1 MMLNKK
7 SNFGPIAFS
16 IVFVIGIYLGNSL
29 NFNTFQQNEFNKFN
43 LVLSQLEEAYVD
55 SIDRQ
60 KLIEKAVTNL
70 LEELDPHSYYIKAKD
85 LSAVNEPMEGS
96 FDGIGVE
103 FNILEDTILVVAP
116 ISGGPSQSVG
126 ILSGD
131 KIISVNGDT
140 IAGTGLENE
149 DVFKLLRGKRGTK
162 VNIGILRKGQKDLLD
177 FEITRDEIPIYS
189 VDVSYMISDKM
200 GYIKINRF
208 AANTYEEFIDA
219 TQKLLNKGMQELILD
234 LRNNPGGYL
243 GAAINISNE
252 FLEDDLLIVYTKDRS
267 GSKEEYFSNRKGLL
281 INTPVTVIIDE
292 GSASA
297 SEIVAGALQDND
309 KGTIVGRRSFGKG
322 LVQEQ
327 FEHPDGSAYRIT
339 TQRYYTP
346 TGRCI
351 QRPYNKGEGD
361 NYAGELLQRINKG
374 ELLSRDSIE
383 FNDSLKFIT
392 PKGRIVYGGGGIMPD
407 IFIPLDTNSY
417 HNAISEAI
425 RKDLIRQFAF
435 NYTNHNRKELEGQK
449 LSNFITLFEINT
461 EDYNDLAK
469 YCKSNEVSLPLNELD
484 EYDKLILSTQ
494 LKAYIAR
501 NIWNDDGF
509 FPVIH
514 KIDYTFQKAIMK

>member
-1 MMLNKK
+1 MLNKK
-7 SNFGPIAFS
+7 SHFS
-16 IVFVIGIYLGNSL
+16 PIVFALILILGIYLGKSL
-29 NFNTFQQNEFNKFN
+29 NFDNFQNNEFNKFN

-55 SIDRQ
+55 SID
-60 KLIEKAVTNL
+60 KDELIEKAVTNL

-103 FNILEDTILVVAP
+103 FNLLDDTILVVAP

-131 KIISVNGDT
+131 KIVSVNGDT

-149 DVFKLLRGKRGTK
+149 DVFKLLRGKKGTK
-162 VNIGILRKGQKDLLD
+162 VNVGILRKGQEELLD
-177 FEITRDEIPIYS
+177 FEITRDKIPIYS
-189 VDVSYMISDKM
+189 VDVSYMITDEM

-208 AANTYEEFIDA
+208 AANTYEEFIEA
-219 TQKLLNKGMQELILD
+219 SKKLLKQGMNKLVLD

-252 FLEDDLLIVYTKDRS
+252 FLKDDLLIVYTQNRLGEKD
-267 GSKEEYFSNRKGLL
+267 EYYSNKRGLL
-281 INTPVTVIIDE
+281 INTEVTVIIDE

-351 QRPYNKGEGD
+351 QRPYAKGDSD
-361 NYAGELLQRINKG
+361 NYESDLINRLNNG
-374 ELLSRDSIE
+374 ELLSKDSIE

-392 PKGRIVYGGGGIMPD
+392 PKGKVVYGGGGIMPD
-407 IFIPLDTNSY
+407 VFIPLDTSSY
-417 HNAISEAI
+417 HSSISLAN

-435 NYTNHNRKELEGQK
+435 EYSNKHRSELENQELK
-449 LSNFITLFEINT
+449 TFIQFFEINNDDLYKLS
-461 EDYNDLAK
+461 DYCSKSDVKIPVRDLT
-469 YCKSNEVSLPLNELD
+469 S
-484 EYDKLILSTQ
+484 YDKKIVSTQ

-514 KIDYTFQKAIMK
+514 KIDYTFQQAKLQ

>member
-1 MMLNKK
+1 MLNKK
-7 SNFGPIAFS
+7 SDFSPIVFALILVFGFFLGKHLNFS
-16 IVFVIGIYLGNSL
+16 IFQGNDL
-29 NFNTFQQNEFNKFN
+29 NKFN
-43 LVLSQLEEAYVD
+43 LVLSQLEDSYVD
-55 SIDRQ
+55 SINKDE
-60 KLIEKAVTNL
+60 LIEKAVTNL
-70 LEELDPHSYYIKAKD
+70 LKDLDPHSYYIKAKD
-85 LSAVNEPMEGS
+85 LSAINEPMEGS

-103 FNILEDTILVVAP
+103 FNLTKDTILVVAP

-126 ILSGD
+126 VFSGD

-140 IAGTGLENE
+140 IAGTGLKNE

-162 VNIGILRKGQKDLLD
+162 VNIGILRKGHRELLD
-177 FEITRDEIPIYS
+177 FEITRDKIPIYS
-189 VDVSYMISDKM
+189 VDVSYMISPEL

-208 AANTYEEFIDA
+208 AANTHKEFINA
-219 TQKLLNKGMQELILD
+219 SKKLLGNGMKKLVLD

-252 FLEDDLLIVYTKDRS
+252 FLDDDLLIVYTKDRL
-267 GSKEEYFSNRKGLL
+267 GNKEEYYSNQKGLL
-281 INTPVTVIIDE
+281 LNTPVIVIIDE

-327 FEHPDGSAYRIT
+327 FEYSDGSAYRIT

-351 QRPYNKGEGD
+351 QRPYSKGKSDDYTSELMD
-361 NYAGELLQRINKG
+361 RINSGELINK
-374 ELLSRDSIE
+374 DSIE

-392 PKGRIVYGGGGIMPD
+392 PKGKIVYGGGGIMPD
-407 IFIPLDTNSY
+407 TFIPLDTNTY
-417 HNAISEAI
+417 HPAISEAI

-435 NYTNHNRKELEGQK
+435 DYTNKYRAELESQE
-449 LSNFITLFEINT
+449 LSNFIKFFELNT
-461 EDYNDLAK
+461 NDL
-469 YCKSNEVSLPLNELD
+469 KSLETFFKSSNVMLSIFELSKA
-484 EYDKLILSTQ
+484 DKNILTIQ
-494 LKAYIAR
+494 IKAYIAR

-514 KIDYTFQKAIMK
+514 TIDNTFQKAIMQ

>member
-1 MMLNKK
+1 MLNKK
-7 SNFGPIAFS
+7 SHFS
-16 IVFVIGIYLGNSL
+16 PIVFALILILGIYLGKSL
-29 NFNTFQQNEFNKFN
+29 NFDNFQHNEFNKFN

-55 SIDRQ
+55 SIDREE
-60 KLIEKAVTNL
+60 LIEKAVTNL

-103 FNILEDTILVVAP
+103 FNLLDDTILVVAP

-131 KIISVNGDT
+131 KIVSVNGDT

-162 VNIGILRKGQKDLLD
+162 VSVGILRKGEQELLD
-177 FEITRDEIPIYS
+177 FEITRDKIPIFS
-189 VDVSYMISDKM
+189 VDVSYMISDDM

-208 AANTYEEFIDA
+208 AANTYAEFIEA
-219 TQKLLNKGMQELILD
+219 VQKLLDQGMQKLVLD

-252 FLEDDLLIVYTKDRS
+252 FLEEDLLIVYTQDRS
-267 GSKEEYFSNRKGLL
+267 GSKEEYYSNRKGLL
-281 INTPVTVIIDE
+281 INTPVTVIVDE

-351 QRPYNKGEGD
+351 QRPYAKGQGD
-361 NYAGELLQRINKG
+361 SYESDLIDRLNNG
-374 ELLSRDSIE
+374 ELLSKDSIE

-392 PKGRIVYGGGGIMPD
+392 PKGKVVYGGGGIMPD
-407 IFIPLDTNSY
+407 VFIPIDTTSY
-417 HNAISEAI
+417 HPSISQAN

-435 NYTNHNRKELEGQK
+435 EYSNKKRSELENQD
-449 LSNFITLFEINT
+449 LSTFIQFFEINN
-461 EDYNDLAK
+461 NDLNNLSVF
-469 YCKSNEVSLPLNELD
+469 CSKSDVKMPIKDLTS
-484 EYDKLILSTQ
+484 YDKKIVSTQ

-514 KIDYTFQKAIMK
+514 KIDYTFQQAILQ

>member
-1 MMLNKK
+1 M
-7 SNFGPIAFS
+7 
-16 IVFVIGIYLGNSL
+16 
-29 NFNTFQQNEFNKFN
+29 
-43 LVLSQLEEAYVD
+43 
-55 SIDRQ
+55 
-60 KLIEKAVTNL
+60 
-70 LEELDPHSYYIKAKD
+70 
-85 LSAVNEPMEGS
+85 
-96 FDGIGVE
+96 
-103 FNILEDTILVVAP
+103 
-116 ISGGPSQSVG
+116 
-126 ILSGD
+126 
-131 KIISVNGDT
+131 
-140 IAGTGLENE
+140 
-149 DVFKLLRGKRGTK
+149 
-162 VNIGILRKGQKDLLD
+162 
-177 FEITRDEIPIYS
+177 
-189 VDVSYMISDKM
+189 
-200 GYIKINRF
+200 
-208 AANTYEEFIDA
+208 
-219 TQKLLNKGMQELILD
+219 
-234 LRNNPGGYL
+234 

-425 RKDLIRQFAF
+425 RKDLIDS
-435 NYTNHNRKELEGQK
+435 L
-449 LSNFITLFEINT
+449 LLIIPIST
-461 EDYNDLAK
+461 EKN
-469 YCKSNEVSLPLNELD
+469 
-484 EYDKLILSTQ
+484 
-494 LKAYIAR
+494 
-501 NIWNDDGF
+501 
-509 FPVIH
+509 
-514 KIDYTFQKAIMK
+514 

>member
-1 MMLNKK
+1 MLNKK
-7 SNFGPIAFS
+7 SHFS
-16 IVFVIGIYLGNSL
+16 PLIFSLILIVGIYLGKLL
-29 NFNTFQQNEFNKFN
+29 NFESFQQNDLNKFN

-55 SIDRQ
+55 SIDREE
-60 KLIEKAVTNL
+60 LIEKAVSNL
-70 LEELDPHSYYIKAKD
+70 LKELDPHSYYIKAKD
-85 LSAVNEPMEGS
+85 LSSVNEPMEGS

-103 FNILEDTILVVAP
+103 FNLLDDTILVVAP

-131 KIISVNGDT
+131 KIVSVNGDT

-149 DVFKLLRGKRGTK
+149 DVFDLLRGKRGTK
-162 VNIGILRKGQKDLLD
+162 VSVGILRKGHKGLLD
-177 FEITRDEIPIYS
+177 FEITRDKIPIYS
-189 VDVSYMISDKM
+189 VDVSYMIDDKT
-200 GYIKINRF
+200 GYIKVNRF
-208 AANTYEEFIDA
+208 AANTYEEFMDA
-219 TQKLLNKGMQELILD
+219 SKKLLKSGMEKLVLD

-252 FLEDDLLIVYTKDRS
+252 FLEEDLLIVYTQNRLGD
-267 GSKEEYFSNRKGLL
+267 KEEYFSNKRGLL
-281 INTPVTVIIDE
+281 INTLVTVVIDE

-351 QRPYNKGEGD
+351 QRPYAKGQGED
-361 NYAGELLQRINKG
+361 YATDLVDRLSSG
-374 ELLSRDSIE
+374 ELLSKDSIE

-392 PKGRIVYGGGGIMPD
+392 PKGKVVYGGGGIMPD

-417 HNAISEAI
+417 HRSISEAN
-425 RKDLIRQFAF
+425 RKDLIRQYAF
-435 NYTNHNRKELEGQK
+435 DYTNQHRSELESQE
-449 LSNFITLFEINT
+449 LANFISLFEINT
-461 EDYNDLAK
+461 NDFNLLADYCRTAGVIIP
-469 YCKSNEVSLPLNELD
+469 VSELTD
-484 EYDKLILSTQ
+484 YDKSILSTQ

-514 KIDYTFQKAIMK
+514 KIDYTFQQAILQ

>member
-1 MMLNKK
+1 MNKH
-7 SNFGPIAFS
+7 SHFS
-16 IVFVIGIYLGNSL
+16 PIVFALVLVAGIWLGNSL
-29 NFNTFQQNEFNKFN
+29 QFGTLKTQEINKFN
-43 LVLSQLEEAYVD
+43 LVIEQLEEAYVD
-55 SIDRQ
+55 SINKDE
-60 KLIEKAVTNL
+60 LVEKAVTSL
-70 LEELDPHSYYIKAKD
+70 LKELDPHSYYIKAKD
-85 LSAVNEPMEGS
+85 LSAINEPMEGS

-103 FNILEDTILVVAP
+103 FNLYEDTILVVAP

-131 KIISVNGDT
+131 KIVSVNDDT
-140 IAGTGLENE
+140 IAGTGLEND
-149 DVFKLLRGKRGTK
+149 DVIKLLRGKRGTK
-162 VNIGILRKGQKDLLD
+162 VKVGILRKGHNVLIP
-177 FEITRDEIPIYS
+177 FEITRNKIPLNS
-189 VDVSYMISDKM
+189 VDVSYMIDDVN
-200 GYIKINRF
+200 GYIKISRF
-208 AANTYEEFIDA
+208 GANTYNEFIEGS
-219 TQKLLNKGMQELILD
+219 QKLIEQGMQKLILD

-252 FLEDDLLIVYTKDRS
+252 FLEDNLLIVYTQDRN
-267 GSKEEYFSNRKGLL
+267 GQGEKYYSNQKGLL
-281 INTPVTVIIDE
+281 INKEVIVLIDE

-309 KGTIVGRRSFGKG
+309 RGTIVGRRSFGKG

-351 QRPYNKGEGD
+351 QKPYSNGESSAYNED
-361 NYAGELLQRINKG
+361 IFERMNSG

-392 PKGRIVYGGGGIMPD
+392 KGGKVVYGGGGIMPD
-407 IFIPLDTNSY
+407 IFIPLDTSTY
-417 HNAISEAI
+417 HPSISEAI

-435 NYTNHNRKELEGQK
+435 EYTSINRKELENQS
-449 LSNFITLFEINT
+449 LADFISLFEINRKDLNQLVNFCDNNDVKLLLDDFST
-461 EDYNDLAK
+461 NDLKIISA
-469 YCKSNEVSLPLNELD
+469 
-484 EYDKLILSTQ
+484 Q

-514 KIDYTFQKAIMK
+514 EIDNTFQRALQ